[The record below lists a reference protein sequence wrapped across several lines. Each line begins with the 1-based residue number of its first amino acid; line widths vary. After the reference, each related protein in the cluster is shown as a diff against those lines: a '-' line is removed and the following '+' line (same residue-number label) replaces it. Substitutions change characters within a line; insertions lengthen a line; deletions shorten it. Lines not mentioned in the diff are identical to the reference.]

1 MMTPATITAAGTAA
15 SLCQRAAIAQA
26 AMMASAAMGA
36 SATART
42 GAKHKP
48 NKIPASMALASDAG
62 IAATA
67 RPSGFH
73 KPAKINSNAQM
84 MKAPTASAKPPAG
97 MMDAAISA
105 APGVDQAQLIGI
117 RFQSDSKTPQSPM
130 AMETAIS
137 PDAAW
142 DGLAPIATKPCS
154 TTAKEEAKPTTP
166 ANSPADM
173 ACIGIN
179 VFPSALYPRQLQ

>member
-1 MMTPATITAAGTAA
+1 
-15 SLCQRAAIAQA
+15 
-26 AMMASAAMGA
+26 
-36 SATART
+36 
-42 GAKHKP
+42 
-48 NKIPASMALASDAG
+48 MALASEDG

-67 RPSGFH
+67 RPKGFH
-73 KPAKINSNAQM
+73 NPARISNKAQM
-84 MKAPTASAKPPAG
+84 MNAPTASAKPPAG
-97 MMDAAISA
+97 MMEAAISA

-117 RFQSDSKTPQSPM
+117 RFHNESKTPQSPM

-166 ANSPADM
+166 ANSPADI

-179 VFPSALYPRQLQ
+179 VFPSALYPRRLQWWQ